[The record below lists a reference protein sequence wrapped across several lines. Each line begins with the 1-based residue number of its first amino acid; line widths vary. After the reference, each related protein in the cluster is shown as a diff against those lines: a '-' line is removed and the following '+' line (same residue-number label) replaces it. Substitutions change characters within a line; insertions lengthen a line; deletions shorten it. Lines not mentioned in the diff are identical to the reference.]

1 MDTEIAQSL
10 PFYELPLETVEP
22 QKPLNAAKE
31 SGDLTEAI
39 LFRNAVWFCRIRW
52 IPVGILIGFWAIGF
66 ILRKPIPFGFIQSGL
81 WPLIIGITLAIANI
95 ISLVHLRMI
104 SGQKLRDAANLNLWM
119 QIVMDLLILTV
130 VVHFVG
136 SLETTVPFLY
146 LIHITLACEFFS
158 RRRSFAVLVLACV
171 LYFSCLGLECL
182 RWIPHASIYVDPVMY
197 EKMHETP
204 GMVAIEILS
213 TAAIWMVVWYLAS
226 NLGGIIRQR
235 DLELA
240 ETNRRL
246 VEAREQKAALMLR
259 TTHELKAPFAAIHA
273 NIQLLLNG
281 SCGAF
286 TQEAKEILGRMS
298 ARCHKLANLIQEML
312 QLSNLEKSIEEPVR
326 VAVDLSE
333 IMRWTLVQM
342 EPMAKLRQVTVTAE
356 LQPARIIAAE
366 DHLKMLLG
374 NVLSNAIAY
383 SHQGGSVDVQCRTES
398 TGASSIIIEDKGI
411 GIPAD
416 KLPKIFDEYYRSSDA
431 ARFNPESTGL
441 GLAIV
446 RHIAQAYGIL
456 VRVESASGS
465 GTRFTLGFPPVRN
478 GQRNLLRGD

>member
-1 MDTEIAQSL
+1 MDAEIAQSL
-10 PFYELPLETVEP
+10 PFYELPLQTAEP
-22 QKPLNAAKE
+22 QKPLNAADE

-52 IPVGILIGFWAIGF
+52 IPVGALIAFWAIGG
-66 ILRKPIPFGFIQSGL
+66 IMRNPIPFGFIQSGR
-81 WPLIIGITLAIANI
+81 WPLVIGIALAIANI
-95 ISLVHLRMI
+95 ISLVHLRRI
-104 SGQKLRDAANLNLWM
+104 SGQKLRNAANLNLWM
-119 QIVMDLLILTV
+119 QIVLDLVILTV

-136 SLETTVPFLY
+136 SLETTVAFLY
-146 LIHITLACEFFS
+146 LIHITLSCEFFS
-158 RRRSFAVLVLACV
+158 RRRSFAVLVLAFF
-171 LYFSCLGLECL
+171 LYFSCLGLEGL
-182 RWIPHASIYVDPVMY
+182 GWIPHASIYVDPVMY
-197 EKMHETP
+197 EKMHEIP
-204 GMVAIEILS
+204 GMVAVEILS

-273 NIQLLLNG
+273 NLQLLLNG
-281 SCGAF
+281 SCGVF
-286 TQEAKEILGRMS
+286 TQEAKGILGKMS

-312 QLSNLEKSIEEPVR
+312 QLSNLERSIEEPIR
-326 VAVDLSE
+326 VKADLSE

-356 LQPARIIAAE
+356 LQPAHTIAAE

-383 SHQGGSVDVQCRTES
+383 SLPGGSVIVRCGT
-398 TGASSIIIEDKGI
+398 ASSGAATITMEDMGI

-416 KLPKIFDEYYRSSDA
+416 KLSKIFEEYYRTSYA
-431 ARFNPESTGL
+431 AQHNPESTGL

-446 RHIAQAYGIL
+446 RHIAHAYGIL
-456 VRVESASGS
+456 VRVESAPGV
-465 GTRFTLGFPPVRN
+465 GTKLTLGFPPVRN
-478 GQRNLLRGD
+478 GQRN